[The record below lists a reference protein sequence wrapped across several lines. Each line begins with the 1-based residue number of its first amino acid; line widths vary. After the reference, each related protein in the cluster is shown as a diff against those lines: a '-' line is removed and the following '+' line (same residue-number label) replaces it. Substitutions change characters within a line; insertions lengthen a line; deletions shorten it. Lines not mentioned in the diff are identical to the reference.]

1 MSGSLGAKKDWWRD
15 QRRFAKDIIGCHPIK
30 YAPCNCHWPC
40 GRCSKFISTFVANLL
55 TSLGT
60 SSLRV
65 SLLGGRSFFA
75 YCQRWRRGFLL
86 QSILSASF
94 HYFVPH
100 LLKPGRRRRFRSHQ
114 MVSAQIIGKKRP
126 TKTAHFESLGLLEP
140 EWASQNGYPFK
151 SESALPQL
159 SEERRHMDQ
168 VTREGL
174 DGLGPL
180 SAHSEMWYNG
190 FCNTMAQC
198 VDDLSDDHEWR

>member
-15 QRRFAKDIIGCHPIK
+15 QRRFAKDIIRCHPIK

-114 MVSAQIIGKKRP
+114 MVSAQIIGKK
-126 TKTAHFESLGLLEP
+126 KAHENRALRIFRTLGTRMSFP
-140 EWASQNGYPFK
+140 EWLPIQVRERPSTTFRGASTHGSSHKRRFRWLG
-151 SESALPQL
+151 SALGPQRNVIQWFL
-159 SEERRHMDQ
+159 
-168 VTREGL
+168 
-174 DGLGPL
+174 
-180 SAHSEMWYNG
+180 
-190 FCNTMAQC
+190 
-198 VDDLSDDHEWR
+198 